1 MLMTCVRLCV
11 GAMAMLLWALPAAAQ
26 NNPPSP
32 ASDTTEAGGSDCGT
46 RAALYTAEKGFKL
59 WVTRRGA
66 MTQENPLR
74 PLSPEPKLVLEVA
87 VNGRIATAH
96 GADFAHLQRSGPPS
110 QLEETSVGPIRWEP
124 KMEGMPATMKVV
136 ADDGRVVLGPLRFVE
151 CAEAPKIAAAA
162 AKRPARKAAP
172 QGGPAPSSQAPSG
185 LALPQGAIPE

>member
-1 MLMTCVRLCV
+1 MTGVRLCG
-11 GAMAMLLWALPAAAQ
+11 GAVAILLSALPSAAQ
-26 NNPPSP
+26 TNPPNP
-32 ASDTTEAGGSDCGT
+32 ASTPTAEAGADCDT

-59 WVTRRGA
+59 WVTRRGT
-66 MTQENPLR
+66 MTQDNPLR

-151 CAEAPKIAAAA
+151 CGEAPKIAAAT
-162 AKRPARKAAP
+162 AKRPARKAP
-172 QGGPAPSSQAPSG
+172 SQRGPAPSSQAPPG